1 MIRPLRLAAGLLRLW
16 WAVLT
21 DPVLLLSGGEA
32 EARAAAIVLALTTRA
47 RCSELGP
54 VVRVHP
60 AIRALDAGRER

>member
-1 MIRPLRLAAGLLRLW
+1 MTPPAQAASALGAGLGLAAAL
-16 WAVLT
+16 
-21 DPVLLLSGGEA
+21 
-32 EARAAAIVLALTTRA
+32 VLALTAWA